1 MIAKTAFDKARNEKY
16 DVLIIDTAGRLQ
28 IDEPLMDELKEI
40 QKIIPVDET
49 LLLVDAMS
57 GQDAGNVATTFNKEI
72 PLTGLVMS

>member
-1 MIAKTAFDKARNEKY
+1 M
-16 DVLIIDTAGRLQ
+16 IIDTAGRLQ

-57 GQDAGNVATTFNKEI
+57 GQDAVNVATTFNKEI
-72 PLTGLVMS
+72 PLTGLVMSKLDGDARGGAALSIRK